1 LPVWNRAHF
10 SGWQLTYIKAAHV
23 FLCLDGYGLTEGYC
37 HDHSDRIGVFAL
49 LATIAALVTGI
60 VSMAHGGGFDQRHSH
75 QIMFAR
81 LGFRA

>member
-1 LPVWNRAHF
+1 MTIMTALV
-10 SGWQLTYIKAAHV
+10 
-23 FLCLDGYGLTEGYC
+23 
-37 HDHSDRIGVFAL
+37 VFAL

-81 LGFRA
+81 VGLQGITLVALLIALWLAAR

>member
-1 LPVWNRAHF
+1 MTI
-10 SGWQLTYIKAAHV
+10 LTALV
-23 FLCLDGYGLTEGYC
+23 
-37 HDHSDRIGVFAL
+37 VFAL

-81 LGFRA
+81 VGLQAITLVALLLTFWVAAR